1 MKPFVIPS
9 VYTAVDKFSNPV
21 NKMAAANNNFAVS
34 MQNGVARGERWFRKL
49 TPALSETTKQM
60 FSFVKTAAIASA
72 VIGGITFSVN
82 SIKEYETAVAS
93 FRTIVGG
100 SDKEFAPYQKAIND
114 TAKATK
120 QSAVDTAAAFEKV
133 AGLNAKFAETTQ
145 GITAVTKAAIILSKA
160 SRDELGSSAESLV
173 GIMNQF
179 SLAANQADRTINT
192 LAAGTAVGASS
203 IVQTA
208 DAFVN
213 FGSVASSANITLEQ
227 SVALVQTL
235 GKFTIFGSEAGN
247 KLKGS
252 LLRIQKAGVG
262 YKSGLFN
269 INDALAEARGKLD
282 KLTTAKQKDAYL
294 NKLFGAENISTG
306 RILLSNIALFEEF
319 TGKVTGTSEASKAAA
334 INSNTLVNKLA
345 ELKAG
350 WINIITSADGTSRSL
365 DNVKNIIGFL
375 TNNLETIVTWG
386 TRILLFFAAWKA
398 VLIVSSVILGA
409 YNVALGITGALTGV
423 VAISVGKSAI
433 ALGAY
438 NTVTAIATAATWAW
452 GAALSI
458 GLWPLTL
465 IAIAIAA
472 TIALIVVIV
481 KKWNEWGAAIALF
494 LGPLGLVISLI
505 MSFKRNWDMIVDSFT
520 KGGILEGIK
529 AIGKTILDAIL
540 MPIQQIVGLIGKITG
555 ADWAVSAAKSIE
567 QFRKDLGVT
576 VEPVNPKQ
584 SEQDGWSRRME
595 TVEKQ
600 KLDINIQD
608 RTGRALI
615 SNQGNIAAPKVTST
629 IPYGN

>member
-9 VYTAVDKFSNPV
+9 VYTAVDKFTSPV
-21 NKMAAANNNFAVS
+21 HKMAGAASQFAGTL
-34 MQNGVARGERWFRKL
+34 QTGVARGERLFRRL

-60 FSFVKTAAIASA
+60 FAFAKSAALAAI
-72 VIGGITFSVN
+72 VVGGISFSVN
-82 SIKEYETAVAS
+82 AIKEYETAVAS

-100 SDKEFAPYQKAIND
+100 TDKEFAPYQKAID
-114 TAKATK
+114 ATAKATK
-120 QSAVDTAAAFEKV
+120 QSAVDTAVAFEKV
-133 AGLNAKFAETTQ
+133 AGLNAKFAETTE
-145 GITAVTKAAIILSKA
+145 GITAVTKAAIMLSKA

-235 GKFTIFGSEAGN
+235 GKFSIFGSEAGN

-252 LLRIQKAGVG
+252 LLKIQKAGVG

-269 INDALAEARGKLD
+269 INDALAEAKGKLD
-282 KLTTAKQKDAYL
+282 KLSSAKQKDAYL

-319 TGKVTGTSEASKAAA
+319 TGKVTGTTEASKAAA
-334 INSNTLVNKLA
+334 INSNTLTNKLL

-350 WINIITSADGTSRSL
+350 WINIITSADGTSKSL
-365 DNVKNIIGFL
+365 NTVKNAIGFL
-375 TNNLETIVTWG
+375 TNNLETVVKWSV
-386 TRILLFFAAWKA
+386 RILLFFFAWKA
-398 VLIVSSVILGA
+398 ILLVTSGALAA
-409 YNVALGITGALTGV
+409 YNIVLGVTGALSAV
-423 VAISVGKSAI
+423 QSIAIGRSTI
-433 ALGAY
+433 ALAAY
-438 NTVTAIATAATWAW
+438 NITTSIATAATWAW
-452 GAALSI
+452 AAATSAVTAALSL
-458 GLWPLTL
+458 GALPLTL
-465 IAIAIAA
+465 IA
-472 TIALIVVIV
+472 TGVLALIS
-481 KKWNEWGAAIALF
+481 
-494 LGPLGLVISLI
+494 LVMSLY
-505 MSFKRNWDMIVDSFT
+505 RNWDMIVQAFT
-520 KGGILEGIK
+520 NGGILAGIK

-540 MPIQQIVGLIGKITG
+540 LPVQQIVSLIAKVTG
-555 ADWAVSAAKSIE
+555 ADWAVSAVKSIE
-567 QFRKDLGVT
+567 AFRKDLGVS
-576 VEPVNPKQ
+576 VEPVNPKA
-584 SEQDGWSRRME
+584 SEQEGFSRRME
-595 TVEKQ
+595 TIEKQ

-615 SNQGNIAAPKVTST
+615 TNQGGISAPKVTST